1 MTADGMRLGES
12 EQMLNMPQTD
22 DRDRGINV
30 GRERVRKREEMK
42 RWRNAKQSVNERKQ
56 ENYRQIK

>member
-30 GRERVRKREEMK
+30 GRERVRERVREREREE
-42 RWRNAKQSVNERKQ
+42 AERV
-56 ENYRQIK
+56 R